1 MINFIVYSHTDYKD
15 ILNIQADY
23 IGNIGHPYHATLF
36 INRTT
41 KELINSDD
49 YDVILSKF
57 HKIVYYSD
65 SDPYA
70 TRLLNCFKLVDDEY
84 FLFLHDIDIVLN
96 VDYVKIMEFYDF
108 LKINEY
114 DRIDLKNT
122 FNLNSS
128 LIIDTGN
135 GVSLVKAEHPTD
147 YIYNVNPSIWRKSAF
162 VDMLS
167 TFPDKT
173 YRNIEFNDV
182 QQYCTKFNIFKMHSS
197 SNIQCGWF
205 SCLELFKFLHISHSG
220 KLLPLNSTF
229 TTPDGQSYSAIKDE
243 YIKILNKYNPRI

>member
-1 MINFIVYSHTDYKD
+1 MINFIVYSHIDYKD
-15 ILNIQADY
+15 ILNIQLDY
-23 IGNIGHPYHATLF
+23 LAGLGHITLF
-36 INRTT
+36 INYD
-41 KELINSDD
+41 EEWINTDEYKKLS
-49 YDVILSKF
+49 SKF
-57 HKIVYYSD
+57 HSVNYYLD

-70 TRLLNCFKLVDDEY
+70 TRLLSCFEYINDDY

-96 VDYVKIMEFYDF
+96 IDFLKIMQFYDF
-108 LKINEY
+108 LKFNNY
-114 DRIDLKNT
+114 DRVDLKNT

-128 LIIDTGN
+128 LIIDTGDE
-135 GVSLVKAEHPTD
+135 VSLVKAEHPTD

-167 TFPDKT
+167 AFPDKT
-173 YRNIEFNDV
+173 YRNIEFSDV

-197 SNIQCGWF
+197 SHIQCGWF

-220 KLLPLNSTF
+220 KLLPLNASYI
-229 TTPDGQSYSAIKDE
+229 TPDGQSYLAVKDE